1 MNERTRLSNYWMEIE
16 PVVKSLADEDS
27 WDFFIESCT
36 DWINDIAP
44 QLSKEDKD
52 ELLSL
57 CIIAYQTGEEI
68 LKRKI
73 QEVL

>member
-1 MNERTRLSNYWMEIE
+1 MSERPRLSPTWHIAD
-16 PVVKSLADEDS
+16 SLADDNNWALFKET
-27 WDFFIESCT
+27 CAN
-36 DWINDIAP
+36 WINDIAS